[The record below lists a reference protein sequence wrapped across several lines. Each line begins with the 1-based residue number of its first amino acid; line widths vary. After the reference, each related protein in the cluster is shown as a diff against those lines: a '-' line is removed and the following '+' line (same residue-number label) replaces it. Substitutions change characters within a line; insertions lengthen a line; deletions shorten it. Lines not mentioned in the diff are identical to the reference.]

1 MPSLAFV
8 TGDFKVFDVEGF
20 RPRMAELRSRVRPKL
35 EVLGKSLAPAVSRS
49 LGGEVFAHVAK
60 HARRTVNPP
69 DDTWVAFSPDAR
81 GYKKHCH
88 FKVAVSPCRPRRR
101 RAGARQSTVPAR
113 SRPSGP
119 SRRSTA
125 CASGGR
131 AARGDL
137 RHGRRADRLG
147 RAPPRGVARAARR
160 ARRRPGAARL
170 LATHDRPPRERGRAA
185 PPRASALVGR
195 GHATR
200 RPQAR
205 PLRAARAPR
214 AAHRPRR
221 HGVPRRGRRGGH
233 PVRGGHLRLAFRR
246 RPTPRSA
253 RAPGAL
259 RRGRHRRRRAPRQA
273 RPGGVP
279 ARRAGD
285 RRAAPGVPRV
295 RGVRRRRPGGAAR
308 GHARDRRRHGP
319 HRGRAARGR
328 CRLRHRRLRGARVAG
343 VSTPEFWTD
352 LYTRGGDGWELGRPA
367 PTLAAFLESTHLPPG
382 RVAVPGCG
390 RGHDVRHLVRRGY
403 MAVGFDF
410 APAAI
415 TEAKAR
421 AKAERVAAEFEQRD
435 IFTLDRD
442 YANAFDGVWE
452 YTCFCAIDPARRAQY
467 VRTMAAILRPGGWL
481 LACFYPIRRPG
492 GGPPFPVARSEVRRL
507 FAGPFRIERTE
518 VPLHSVERRQ
528 GQEWMVLFRKTG

>member
-1 MPSLAFV
+1 MCRGGA
-8 TGDFKVFDVEGF
+8 
-20 RPRMAELRSRVRPKL
+20 
-35 EVLGKSLAPAVSRS
+35 LG
-49 LGGEVFAHVAK
+49 
-60 HARRTVNPP
+60 
-69 DDTWVAFSPDAR
+69 
-81 GYKKHCH
+81 
-88 FKVAVSPCRPRRR
+88 
-101 RAGARQSTVPAR
+101 AGSAR
-113 SRPSGP
+113 S
-119 SRRSTA
+119 
-125 CASGGR
+125 GR
-131 AARGDL
+131 AC
-137 RHGRRADRLG
+137 GRR
-147 RAPPRGVARAARR
+147 VAW
-160 ARRRPGAARL
+160 
-170 LATHDRPPRERGRAA
+170 
-185 PPRASALVGR
+185 
-195 GHATR
+195 
-200 RPQAR
+200 
-205 PLRAARAPR
+205 PR

-295 RGVRRRRPGGAAR
+295 RGLRRRHPGGAAR

-421 AKAERVAAEFEQRD
+421 AKAEGVAAEFEQRD

-481 LACFYPIRRPG
+481 LACFYPIRQPG

-507 FAGPFRIERTE
+507 FAGRSGTSRPKLPFARVRG
-518 VPLHSVERRQ
+518 RK
-528 GQEWMVLFRKTG
+528 GQEGWFPSRKRGDGVTLRATFALR